1 MTRTLFTTCILS
13 LAFAGMGNAQAPASS
28 PDSGPHYTLAQVKEL
43 ESKAHAHEQYKALAT
58 YYGKQ
63 KKDYLQLAAQ
73 EKKEWDRMGHNPANT
88 AAKYPRP
95 GDSARNLYEL
105 YMSKASDSGTL
116 EARYNRLASPDT
128 LVNAQ

>member
-13 LAFAGMGNAQAPASS
+13 LAFAGVANAQAPASS
-28 PDSGPHYTLAQVKEL
+28 PDSGSHYSLAQVKEL
-43 ESKAHAHEQYKALAT
+43 ARSAHAPEQYKALAT

-63 KKDYLQLAAQ
+63 QKDYLQMAAE
-73 EKKEWDRMGHNPANT
+73 EKKEWDRMGHHPVNT

-95 GDSARNLYEL
+95 GDSARNLYEY
-105 YMSKASDSGTL
+105 YMGKASESATL